1 MNRLKTLYGWD
12 SGLRM
17 TRQGQG
23 QVGTFTCK
31 SPQTSGMPGWLCLT
45 RDESSTPVAYWVPR
59 KPDAIPQIFRMV
71 WDERCFEDTILRV
84 EYTSTHM
91 YIADMW
97 MWNGTPMFKTKSF
110 AQRNEFLK
118 LAMAA
123 YTPCP
128 AFETRKVEHRDNAT
142 DIRGYEHYT
151 DAHGEKGIFME
162 TKPEVQNHDK
172 YEIVSTDIPD
182 VYKVADVGYLRV
194 QTLALSK
201 HLRSLGSVFTLECV
215 QNEDGTWTPRI

>member
-1 MNRLKTLYGWD
+1 
-12 SGLRM
+12 
-17 TRQGQG
+17 
-23 QVGTFTCK
+23 
-31 SPQTSGMPGWLCLT
+31 
-45 RDESSTPVAYWVPR
+45 
-59 KPDAIPQIFRMV
+59 
-71 WDERCFEDTILRV
+71 
-84 EYTSTHM
+84 M

-123 YTPCP
+123 LRSRAFSAGLIPSTGAGGAAGGAAGGGGMAAAASGAAAYTPCP

-142 DIRGYEHYT
+142 DIRGHEYYT

-162 TKPEVQNHDK
+162 TKPEIQNHDK